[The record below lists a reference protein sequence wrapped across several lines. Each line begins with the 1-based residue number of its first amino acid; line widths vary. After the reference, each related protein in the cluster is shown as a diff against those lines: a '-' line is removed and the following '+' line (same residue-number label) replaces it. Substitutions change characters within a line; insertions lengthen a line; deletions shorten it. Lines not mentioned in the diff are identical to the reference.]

1 MCNHPTAQKK
11 ENRNSISKQNAHPDS
26 LREGAKVSD
35 AGQRLSVCFSPSSSA
50 TLKNALHCEEFT
62 SLPSCSLAPFQP
74 LTCHP
79 DGGDAFHTGTGHRAD
94 AFPYVIKRTQRVKP
108 PRTEA
113 LLSAWER
120 WCHWVQQL
128 GFSLNH
134 GCRTQQ
140 HRIHEKES
148 REAVSDPEQRRVWFH
163 SCWGDSG
170 WLVGNSL
177 RGSDGEDSLL
187 ADYKLFVQ
195 LSCWFHM
202 RGGSKFCPCA
212 LQKASLHL
220 PSVSC
225 LKGKKN
231 TLA

>member
-1 MCNHPTAQKK
+1 MGEMPFILAQDTERMPPLMLSNGPSEWSHPEPKPSFQLG
-11 ENRNSISKQNAHPDS
+11 NA
-26 LREGAKVSD
+26 GATE
-35 AGQRLSVCFSPSSSA
+35 FS
-50 TLKNALHCEEFT
+50 
-62 SLPSCSLAPFQP
+62 SLA
-74 LTCHP
+74 L
-79 DGGDAFHTGTGHRAD
+79 DN
-94 AFPYVIKRTQRVKP
+94 
-108 PRTEA
+108 
-113 LLSAWER
+113 
-120 WCHWVQQL
+120 
-128 GFSLNH
+128 LNH

-187 ADYKLFVQ
+187 AGYKLFVQ
-195 LSCWFHM
+195 LSSWFHM

-225 LKGKKN
+225 LKGKKIPWHKAAHVFCS
-231 TLA
+231 LACRQLFLIREPKPAGSRKFWCCV